1 LLILCIEMTQNIH
14 PKIAVSNDNDLEES
28 DNTRGKSKESS
39 PKRKNP
45 ESDASNQEVDE
56 EYYMKIQQEK
66 IEEEIRE
73 LSKDMWMTKL
83 IVNRTW
89 ILLLVA
95 VILSVLLSALSFG
108 LGGFNMTDDH
118 NRNFLIWNSKQVK
131 EWDMLELAN
140 EKVQTNYENG
150 LQPLRTTTKF
160 DWYTSV
166 TFECSNCETILT
178 VDFIKQMYYAE
189 QEIVNHP
196 DYVNFCKA
204 TSSSDDSCSSGA
216 YTSFAKN
223 FESTITT
230 FTQTDVDNYLATIAG
245 SDSIY
250 KDNYLFLEKS
260 FTRTN
265 LISKKARATFLF
277 ASPIEYGGK
286 RYNTYTDEEF
296 DQKDD
301 FVEFSLDVEEKV
313 TGFSSSLDI
322 GFYNSAWYNEKMNE
336 LVMEDFNLAILS
348 FVFVMVYV
356 AFHLKSAFLSAT
368 AMMAIALSFPV
379 TILITRFIFQI
390 DYFSSLNLI
399 AIFVILGISAD
410 NVFVFMDSWN
420 QSMQFELLNTD
431 TENKYNN
438 FQKRM
443 NYTWRRATKAI
454 FTTSLTTALAFL
466 ATGFSKIMPIA
477 AFGYFAC
484 FLVLVNFTFAV
495 VVFPALVIL
504 FERHLVHRCKYRKFI
519 GTSCSKLFRKW

>member
-1 LLILCIEMTQNIH
+1 MNNTNL
-14 PKIAVSNDNDLEES
+14 PKIGGNKEFDYEDRDDHPEES
-28 DNTRGKSKESS
+28 KDHSLPKFPELEGGKEEL
-39 PKRKNP
+39 N
-45 ESDASNQEVDE
+45 EDE
-56 EYYMKIQQEK
+56 RAKKMQHEK
-66 IEEEIRE
+66 IEEELNE
-73 LSKDMWMTKL
+73 LSKDMWFTKL
-83 IVNRTW
+83 LVKKTW
-89 ILLLVA
+89 LIILISVVLAL
-95 VILSVLLSALSFG
+95 ILSIISFV
-108 LGGFNMTDDH
+108 LGGFDMSEDH
-118 NRNFLIWNSKQVK
+118 QRNFLLWNSKQVK

-140 EKVQTNYENG
+140 EKVQTNYANG

-178 VDFIKQMYYAE
+178 VDLIKQMYYAE